1 MSAISVVQGVARTRA
16 GVFINPEDA
25 KTFGAQPAAEE
36 APMVKRGARAWH
48 NDLENIPIFLILAWI
63 YVTAG
68 LSVNAF
74 FVYCAIFVVARIV
87 HTICYLNAIQPL
99 RTIAFTVGALTTLA
113 MLIQLLAKVV
123 VA

>member
-1 MSAISVVQGVARTRA
+1 
-16 GVFINPEDA
+16 
-25 KTFGAQPAAEE
+25 
-36 APMVKRGARAWH
+36 
-48 NDLENIPIFLILAWI
+48 
-63 YVTAG
+63 
-68 LSVNAF
+68 
-74 FVYCAIFVVARIV
+74 VARIV

>member
-25 KTFGAQPAAEE
+25 KTFGAQTAAEE
-36 APMVKRGARAWH
+36 APTVRRAARAWH
-48 NDLENIPIFLILAWI
+48 NDLENIPIFLILGWV

-68 LSVNAF
+68 LSTTAF
-74 FVYCAIFVVARIV
+74 LLYCAVFVVARII

-99 RTIAFTVGALTTLA
+99 RTIAFTIGALTTLA
-113 MLIQLLAKVV
+113 MMIQLLVKVV